1 MNGLLD
7 DVLVGILLVAACGYT
22 VFSLGPRTLR
32 GRLMAAAA
40 AALSRGP
47 AVVGLRTIAQR
58 LASAAAVKPKGGC
71 GGCDNCGDE
80 QTPEPQS
87 TTGEVRIPVSKITRR
102 S

>member
-7 DVLVGILLVAACGYT
+7 DVLVGILLAAACGYA

-32 GRLMAAAA
+32 GRLMAAAGA
-40 AALSRGP
+40 VLFRVP
-47 AVVGLRTIAQR
+47 AVFGLRTIAQR
-58 LASAAAVKPKGGC
+58 LASTATVKSTGGC
-71 GGCDNCGDE
+71 GGCDNCGSE

-87 TTGEVRIPVSKITRR
+87 TDGELRIPVSKITRR